1 MDGKEGRV
9 REGKK
14 VGHGWKRREG
24 KGRKEG
30 REREIQEGTVRE

>member
-14 VGHGWKRREG
+14 DRQVRKYRGGEREG
-24 KGRKEG
+24 EKVVEGKEK
-30 REREIQEGTVRE
+30 

>member
-14 VGHGWKRREG
+14 DRQVRKYRGGGGKGRREG
-24 KGRKEG
+24 SGRKG
-30 REREIQEGTVRE
+30 KIR

>member
-14 VGHGWKRREG
+14 DRQVRKYRGGGKGRREG
-24 KGRKEG
+24 SGRKG
-30 REREIQEGTVRE
+30 KIR